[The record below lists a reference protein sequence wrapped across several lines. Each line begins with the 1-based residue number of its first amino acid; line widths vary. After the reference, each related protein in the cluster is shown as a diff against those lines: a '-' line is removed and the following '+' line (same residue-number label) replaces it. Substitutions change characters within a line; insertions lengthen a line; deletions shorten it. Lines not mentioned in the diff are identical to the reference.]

1 MVYLE
6 RFAYFDTGTLGKV
19 WVGDWSCYTVERPWK
34 NNQANVSCIPEGDYK
49 CEPFTGTRFQD
60 VVQILDVPDRTFI
73 LFHVAN
79 FPHDVEGC
87 IGLGSRFNSG
97 ALEPAV
103 YDSRVTTAEFFVQA
117 GKSFDLKIQ
126 GVRAEL

>member
-1 MVYLE
+1 MGWRLVMLY
-6 RFAYFDTGTLGKV
+6 RSNGLGKTTRRMLV
-19 WVGDWSCYTVERPWK
+19 AFQRVSTS
-34 NNQANVSCIPEGDYK
+34 ANLSAVLD
-49 CEPFTGTRFQD
+49 FQD

-87 IGLGSRFNSG
+87 IGLGSRFNSD

-103 YDSRVTTAEFFVQA
+103 YDSRVTVAEFFLQA

>member
-6 RFAYFDTGTLGKV
+6 RFAYLDSGTLGKV
-19 WVGDWSCYTVERPWK
+19 WVGDWSCYTIERPWK
-34 NNQANVSCIPEGDYK
+34 NNASNVSCIPEGEYK

-79 FPHDVEGC
+79 FPHDVQGC
-87 IGLGSRFNSG
+87 IGLGSRFNSDS
-97 ALEPAV
+97 LEPAV